1 MVTLKEIIKD
11 IFTTELENQ
20 QTDVENVDNSNEE
33 ANEPETPTYDE
44 EAIKAVVRDEIK
56 EILDEIKAQQVEN
69 RNKATIN
76 KEDLVKSDERTVDD
90 IMKDMITSRFG
101 SRLEKG
107 ENNG

>member
-1 MVTLKEIIKD
+1 MATLKEIIKD
-11 IFTTELENQ
+11 IFATELEENQ
-20 QTDVENVDNSNEE
+20 QANVENVDNSNEE
-33 ANEPETPTYDE
+33 TNEPETPAYDE

-90 IMKDMITSRFG
+90 IMKDMVINRFG
-101 SRLEKG
+101 SRLGKG
-107 ENNG
+107 EN